1 MLKHIKDFMN
11 EGETEMIDTTELEY
25 DNNDTAEEAF
35 EMNTPETNS
44 HAQKNVVRMFE
55 PVSKTSA
62 DKIMTS
68 IKRQEL
74 CIVNFKNVSE
84 DEGNQILNQ
93 LAGAIYALDGQLIQ
107 MTGEI
112 VVCAPKTYMLN
123 QENIG

>member
-1 MLKHIKDFMN
+1 MLKQIKEFMS
-11 EGETEMIDTTELEY
+11 EADSETLHTDSFEFESGTS
-25 DNNDTAEEAF
+25 NDDEF
-35 EMNTPETNS
+35 EMNDAGNMNR
-44 HAQKNVVRMFE
+44 NVVRMFE
-55 PVSKTSA
+55 PVSKSSA

-84 DEGNQILNQ
+84 EEGNQILHQ

-107 MTGEI
+107 MTSEI

>member
-1 MLKHIKDFMN
+1 MLKQIKEFMSDGDTETLHTDSFDFEN
-11 EGETEMIDTTELEY
+11 EVGNDDELVINESG
-25 DNNDTAEEAF
+25 N
-35 EMNTPETNS
+35 M
-44 HAQKNVVRMFE
+44 QRNVVRMFE
-55 PVSKTSA
+55 PVSKSSA

-68 IKRQEL
+68 IKRHEL

-84 DEGNQILNQ
+84 EEGNQILNQ

>member
-1 MLKHIKDFMN
+1 MLKQFKEFMTEGDTETLHTDSFDFEN
-11 EGETEMIDTTELEY
+11 ETANDDELEMT
-25 DNNDTAEEAF
+25 DAGN
-35 EMNTPETNS
+35 M
-44 HAQKNVVRMFE
+44 QRNVVRMFE
-55 PVSKTSA
+55 PVSKSSA

-84 DEGNQILNQ
+84 EEGNQILNQ

>member
-1 MLKHIKDFMN
+1 MLKQIREFMT
-11 EGETEMIDTTELEY
+11 EGETEIIDTTELEY
-25 DNNDTAEEAF
+25 ENEEPAEESF
-35 EMNTPETNS
+35 EMNTATESTN
-44 HAQKNVVRMFE
+44 QRNVVRMFE
-55 PVSKTSA
+55 PVSKSSA

-84 DEGNQILNQ
+84 EEGNQILNQ

-123 QENIG
+123 QENLG

>member
-1 MLKHIKDFMN
+1 MLKQIKDFMTDADT
-11 EGETEMIDTTELEY
+11 ETLHTDSFDFEQEVVNDEEL
-25 DNNDTAEEAF
+25 
-35 EMNTPETNS
+35 EMNTTQS
-44 HAQKNVVRMFE
+44 TQRNVVRMFE
-55 PVSKTSA
+55 PVSKSSA

-84 DEGNQILNQ
+84 EEGNQILNQ

>member
-1 MLKHIKDFMN
+1 MLKQFKEFMTEGDTETLHTDSFDFEN
-11 EGETEMIDTTELEY
+11 EVA
-25 DNNDTAEEAF
+25 NDDDLVMADSGN
-35 EMNTPETNS
+35 M
-44 HAQKNVVRMFE
+44 QRNVVRMFE
-55 PVSKTSA
+55 PVSKSSA

-84 DEGNQILNQ
+84 EEGNQILNQ

>member
-1 MLKHIKDFMN
+1 MLKQIKEFMSEGDTETFHTENFDLEN
-11 EGETEMIDTTELEY
+11 EVGNDDELIM
-25 DNNDTAEEAF
+25 NDSG
-35 EMNTPETNS
+35 NI
-44 HAQKNVVRMFE
+44 QRNVVRMFE
-55 PVSKTSA
+55 PVSKSSA
-62 DKIMTS
+62 DKIMTA

-84 DEGNQILNQ
+84 EEGNQILNQ

>member
-1 MLKHIKDFMN
+1 MLKQFKEFMTEGDTETLHTDSFDFEN
-11 EGETEMIDTTELEY
+11 EVANDEELEISAAG
-25 DNNDTAEEAF
+25 N
-35 EMNTPETNS
+35 M
-44 HAQKNVVRMFE
+44 QRNVVRMFE
-55 PVSKTSA
+55 PVSKSSA

-84 DEGNQILNQ
+84 EEGNQILNQ

>member
-1 MLKHIKDFMN
+1 MLKQFKEFMTEGDTETLHTDSFDFEN
-11 EGETEMIDTTELEY
+11 EVANDEELEIS
-25 DNNDTAEEAF
+25 DAGN
-35 EMNTPETNS
+35 M
-44 HAQKNVVRMFE
+44 QRNVVRMFE
-55 PVSKTSA
+55 PVSKSSA

-84 DEGNQILNQ
+84 EEGNQILNQ

>member
-1 MLKHIKDFMN
+1 MLKQIRDFIN
-11 EGETEMIDTTELEY
+11 EGDETETLHTSEFDFDNEVDTNDELEM
-25 DNNDTAEEAF
+25 NDAG
-35 EMNTPETNS
+35 N
-44 HAQKNVVRMFE
+44 AQRNVVRMFE
-55 PVSKTSA
+55 PVSKSSA

-84 DEGNQILNQ
+84 EEGNQILNQ

>member
-1 MLKHIKDFMN
+1 MLKQIRDFMN
-11 EGETEMIDTTELEY
+11 EGDTEQIETTDLDYGQEV
-25 DNNDTAEEAF
+25 AF
-35 EMNTPETNS
+35 DDSYEMNEATEAPT
-44 HAQKNVVRMFE
+44 QRNVVRMFE
-55 PVSKTSA
+55 PVSKSSA

-123 QENIG
+123 QENHG

>member
-1 MLKHIKDFMN
+1 MLKQFKEFMTEADTETLHT
-11 EGETEMIDTTELEY
+11 EGFNFDQDTDLDDELEM
-25 DNNDTAEEAF
+25 E
-35 EMNTPETNS
+35 S
-44 HAQKNVVRMFE
+44 AQGQRNVVRMFE
-55 PVSKTSA
+55 PVSKSSA

-68 IKRQEL
+68 IKRHEL

>member
-1 MLKHIKDFMN
+1 MLKQFKEFMTEGDTETLHTDSFDFDTEVSTDDELEMN
-11 EGETEMIDTTELEY
+11 E
-25 DNNDTAEEAF
+25 A
-35 EMNTPETNS
+35 TN
-44 HAQKNVVRMFE
+44 QRNVVRMFD
-55 PVSKTSA
+55 PVSKSSA

-84 DEGNQILNQ
+84 EEGNDILNQ
-93 LAGAIYALDGQLIQ
+93 LAGAMYALDGQLIQ

-112 VVCAPKTYMLN
+112 VVCAPKSYMIN